1 MTEFFPTDLLTECD
15 DNKIILSRSHST
27 SNSTTAR
34 TNSWENWLAQ
44 EKRRFSDES
53 IGSNW
58 KGASGIS
65 NIFRKDTMDLEDD
78 EENIEP
84 PKKTHEKTPA
94 KDRHQS
100 MEKLGN
106 IREETNVERI
116 VDNFEG
122 LNPPAPVTR
131 SVSRESRSSVD
142 DEKQKKTHTRTSSGS
157 SIRDFMSSMNAT
169 LRRNKSSGHHE
180 DKLRRK

>member
-15 DNKIILSRSHST
+15 DNTIILSRSHST

-78 EENIEP
+78 EEDIEEVTVDDDVEELR
-84 PKKTHEKTPA
+84 KEVEH
-94 KDRHQS
+94 S
-100 MEKLGN
+100 VNLSEKLEQSKSVAEYILN
-106 IREETNVERI
+106 CHPETEI
-116 VDNFEG
+116 IPDNC
-122 LNPPAPVTR
+122 
-131 SVSRESRSSVD
+131 
-142 DEKQKKTHTRTSSGS
+142 
-157 SIRDFMSSMNAT
+157 I
-169 LRRNKSSGHHE
+169 E
-180 DKLRRK
+180 DILQWFYS